1 MQHKPEIGNEDLE
14 QILNLV
20 NRLHGFDFSHYARAS
35 LVRRLQ
41 KLMADQKLETAA
53 SLCTR
58 LETEPEMFQ
67 PLMEVLT
74 VNVTEMFRDQVFFT
88 VLREKILPTLASY
101 PSINIWHAGCAT
113 GEEVYSMCILL
124 QEAGL
129 LQRSRVYATD
139 LNPVNIEKA
148 VSGIMPLHYMKTNT
162 LNYLRSGG
170 KQDFADYYTAL
181 YDKAIIKK
189 EFREKVVFQQHN
201 LVTDRSFNEFQLI
214 LCRNVLIYFDR
225 FLQNQSIKLFYE
237 SLSPLGYLALGM
249 KETLHFSELKNG
261 FIETTDGVKLYRKNT

>member
-1 MQHKPEIGNEDLE
+1 MQQKPEIGHDDLE
-14 QILNLV
+14 QVLNLV
-20 NRLHGFDFSHYARAS
+20 NRLYGFDFSHYARAS

-41 KLMADQKLETAA
+41 KLMFDQKLETTT
-53 SLCTR
+53 SLCRR
-58 LETEPEMFQ
+58 LETEPQMFDR
-67 PLMEVLT
+67 LMEVFT
-74 VNVTEMFRDQVFFT
+74 VNVTEMFRDPVFFT

-101 PSINIWHAGCAT
+101 PTINIWHAGCAT
-113 GEEVYSMCILL
+113 GEEVYSICILL

-139 LNPVNIEKA
+139 VNPANIEKA
-148 VSGIMPLHYMKTNT
+148 VSGIMPLHYMKTYT
-162 LNYLRSGG
+162 QNYLKSGG

-189 EFREKVVFQQHN
+189 EFREKVAFQQHN
-201 LVTDRSFNEFQLI
+201 LVTDGSFNEFQLI

-225 FLQNQSIKLFYE
+225 FLQNKCIKLFYE

-249 KETLHFSELKNG
+249 KETMHFSELKNG
-261 FIETTDGVKLYRKNT
+261 FAETVDGVKLYRKNT